1 MALLILAHHRRA
13 TPGEL
18 DGTGWASRPRALAL
32 FSLIVKTRR
41 VAACLVILAVA
52 VTAHAQ
58 QPGKPWRIGY
68 LAQAASA
75 VGADTLG
82 EFKRGLSELGY
93 VDGQHYL
100 LLVRD
105 AGGRPD
111 RLQTLATE
119 LASAPVDVIVTGST
133 PPALAA
139 MRATRAIPIA
149 WPSRP
154 TPSPTASF
162 RACPVRAAT
171 SAGWRWRSTRSA
183 GACGSCWRRSKP
195 PHEPSTCSSPFTSLH
210 PVRRSIAS
218 STACGVSVP
227 TG

>member
-32 FSLIVKTRR
+32 FSPIVKTRR

-139 MRATRAIPIA
+139 MRATRAIPIVMA
-149 WPSRP
+149 ISADPVANGLVQSLSRP
-154 TPSPTASF
+154 GGNVTGMALAFDEVSRSMRVMLAPLEAAA
-162 RACPVRAAT
+162 RALNV
-171 SAGWRWRSTRSA
+171 
-183 GACGSCWRRSKP
+183 
-195 PHEPSTCSSPFTSLH
+195 
-210 PVRRSIAS
+210 
-218 STACGVSVP
+218 
-227 TG
+227 